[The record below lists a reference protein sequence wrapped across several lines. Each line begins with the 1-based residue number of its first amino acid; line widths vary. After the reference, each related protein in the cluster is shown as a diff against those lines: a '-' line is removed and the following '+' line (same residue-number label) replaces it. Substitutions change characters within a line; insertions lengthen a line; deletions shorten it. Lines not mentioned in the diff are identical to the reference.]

1 MSLIELSQV
10 TIPFPG
16 HLKEYGYDKIE
27 VMKELEKLQVDST
40 KSTTCLR
47 RFLKEKS
54 RIEEEIKA
62 TIDTHCFAIL
72 EDALPPKEKDLGS
85 FTLPCIINNMCFE
98 KALVDLGASVS
109 DYSTFTNV
117 CIGYEHVNANFFLI
131 LSINVMS
138 KRFYNSIIKDEV
150 EYKGENAVG
159 AFMNVPIFVGNFSIV
174 TDSVVVENIDA
185 YRDKYTGHVIVGK
198 PFCRYAYVK
207 ARRFDGFITIGDG
220 TDSVTYQMARSHPRF
235 KHLSNEQCNKIR
247 PLLKVSAHD

>member
-85 FTLPCIINNMCFE
+85 FSIPCKINDMCFD
-98 KALVDLGASVS
+98 KALADLGASVS

-117 CIGYEHVNANFFLI
+117 CIDVIDFA
-131 LSINVMS
+131 
-138 KRFYNSIIKDEV
+138 
-150 EYKGENAVG
+150 
-159 AFMNVPIFVGNFSIV
+159 
-174 TDSVVVENIDA
+174 VVENMDA
-185 YRDKYTGHVIVGK
+185 YRDKDTGDIIVGK
-198 PFCRYAYVK
+198 PFCRNALVE
-207 ARRFDGFITIGDG
+207 ARRFDIFLTIGDG
-220 TDSVTYQMARSHPRF
+220 NDSVIYQITRSHPRF
-235 KHLSNEQCNKIR
+235 KHLSNKQCNKIR
-247 PLLKVSAHD
+247 PLLKVSARDKLNGILHPYQKLKDFYKGVLNLGTEYVKDGKKVEWLTRGHMSIHEMDSS